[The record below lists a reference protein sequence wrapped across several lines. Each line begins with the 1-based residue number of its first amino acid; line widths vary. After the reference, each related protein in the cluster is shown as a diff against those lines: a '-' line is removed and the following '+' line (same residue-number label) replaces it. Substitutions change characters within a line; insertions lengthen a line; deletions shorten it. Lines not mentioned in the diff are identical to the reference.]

1 VWGIAYRHQNDRIVR
16 DCRTFVGS
24 DINVGQVLR
33 TVGGGCI
40 EMKRSNFI
48 LVLLPLHISNR
59 NIAFCRNEHY

>member
-1 VWGIAYRHQNDRIVR
+1 MLDRYY
-16 DCRTFVGS
+16 
-24 DINVGQVLR
+24 VLW
-33 TVGGGCI
+33 GGGI